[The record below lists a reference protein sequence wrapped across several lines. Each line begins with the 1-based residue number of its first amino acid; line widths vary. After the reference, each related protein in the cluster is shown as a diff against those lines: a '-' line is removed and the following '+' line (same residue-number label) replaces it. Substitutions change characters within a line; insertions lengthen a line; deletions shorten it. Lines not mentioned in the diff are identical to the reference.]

1 MSTFARTDTSLL
13 ARWWWTVDHWTL
25 GALILLGGIGLV
37 LTMAAS
43 TAVAS
48 KMGFDPFHFAQ
59 RQFFYLPA
67 ALGVLLVTSL
77 LSPTGV
83 RRLSIIVFVF
93 GLALTAATLFMGVEA
108 NGATRW
114 VRIAGVSIQP
124 SEIVKVG
131 YAVVS
136 AWIVAA
142 SRSRDRAWGF
152 SASAALMAIVASIL
166 LLQPDIGTTLLIAG
180 IWAIQ
185 VFLAGLPLIFVAVV
199 VILFFAGAV
208 GAYYTF
214 EHVRFR
220 VDHFFDPSTGDG
232 FQISRALDAFKSGG
246 LLGVGPG
253 EGQVKA
259 YLPDAHADFIFA
271 VAGEEFG
278 LAACLLLVFVFAFV
292 VIRGFSRA
300 LKAEN
305 IFVVLAA
312 AGLLSLFGMQA
323 LMNMASTT
331 HLIPPKGITLP
342 FISYGGSATV
352 AMAWAMGMVLALT
365 RERREGRG

>member
-25 GALILLGGIGLV
+25 AALLLLIGIGLV

-43 TAVAS
+43 TAVATN
-48 KMGFDPFHFAQ
+48 MGLDPFYFAQ
-59 RQFFYLPA
+59 RQFVYLPA
-67 ALGVLLVTSL
+67 ALGVLLLTSL

-83 RRLSIIVFVF
+83 RRVAVTVFAF
-93 GLALTAATLFMGVEA
+93 ALIMTALTLLAGVEVK
-108 NGATRW
+108 GATRW
-114 VRIAGVSIQP
+114 VRLAGVSLQP
-124 SEIVKVG
+124 SEMLKVS

-136 AWIVAA
+136 AWIVGE
-142 SRSRDRAWGF
+142 SRGRDRAWGF
-152 SASAALMAIVASIL
+152 YGSAGLMALVAGIL
-166 LLQPDIGTTLLIAG
+166 VLQPDIGTTVLVAG
-180 IWAIQ
+180 VWAIQ
-185 VFLAGLPLIFVAVV
+185 VFLAGLPLAFVAIVV
-199 VILFFAGAV
+199 VAFFAGAA
-208 GAYYTF
+208 GAYF
-214 EHVRFR
+214 AFDHVRIR
-220 VDHFFDPSTGDG
+220 VDHFFDPHSGDG
-232 FQISRALDAFKSGG
+232 FQVARALDAFKSGG
-246 LLGVGPG
+246 LFGRGPG

-278 LAACLLLVFVFAFV
+278 LAACLLLVFIFAFV
-292 VIRGFSRA
+292 VVRGFSRA
-300 LKAEN
+300 LKAED

-365 RERREGRG
+365 RDRPEGRG